1 MRRMLS
7 VVAVLLSLSLAPGV
21 LGQQSEKQ
29 PQSDEAKA
37 QAQDRVEQDHAPQ
50 HKKQVE
56 EEPPPPEKREVA
68 EASEKLRQAILARD
82 ADQLRQVIAINYQLI
97 GSMGRSIDRTDAINF
112 VVFQMTDFD
121 VVDTDIQG
129 IKVEGDT
136 ASETGN
142 AYIRGSF
149 RGELFSTTYR
159 YVRHWQ
165 REDGQ
170 WKLVSTNIQGL
181 GGVF

>member
-1 MRRMLS
+1 MSKLLRMFT
-7 VVAVLLSLSLAPGV
+7 ALLALSLAPAFA
-21 LGQQSEKQ
+21 QQPEQKPESDKEK
-29 PQSDEAKA
+29 PRAE
-37 QAQDRVEQDHAPQ
+37 DRVEQDHAPH
-50 HKKQVE
+50 HKKQAE
-56 EEPPPPEKREVA
+56 EEEAPSPAKREVA
-68 EASEKLRQAILARD
+68 EASQKLRQAMLDRD
-82 ADQLRQVIAINYQLI
+82 ADQLRQMMAINYQLI
-97 GSMGRSIDRTDAINF
+97 GSMGRSIDRTDAIN
-112 VVFQMTDFD
+112 VIVFEMTEFE

-129 IKVEGDT
+129 IKVDGDA

-142 AYIRGSF
+142 AYIRGSY

>member
-1 MRRMLS
+1 MLLLC
-7 VVAVLLSLSLAPGV
+7 VALTVALSA
-21 LGQQSEKQ
+21 QRAEQK
-29 PQSDEAKA
+29 PQSDEGR
-37 QAQDRVEQDHAPQ
+37 AQDRVEQDHAPQ
-50 HKKQVE
+50 HQKRVEQE
-56 EEPPPPEKREVA
+56 EEPPSPAKREVA
-68 EASEKLRQAILARD
+68 EASEKLRQAILNRD
-82 ADQLRQVIAINYQLI
+82 ADQLRQMMAINYQLI
-97 GSMGRSIDRTDAINF
+97 GSMGRSIDRTDAINVIAF
-112 VVFQMTDFD
+112 EMTDFD

-129 IKVEGDT
+129 IKAEGDA

-142 AYIRGSF
+142 AYVRGSF

-165 REDGQ
+165 RENGQ

>member
-1 MRRMLS
+1 MKRLVTLFLCLALPVALS
-7 VVAVLLSLSLAPGV
+7 AQRAEQKP
-21 LGQQSEKQ
+21 E
-29 PQSDEAKA
+29 SDEGKAKA
-37 QAQDRVEQDHAPQ
+37 HERVEQDHAPQ

-56 EEPPPPEKREVA
+56 EEPTPPEKREVA
-68 EASEKLRQAILARD
+68 EASQKLRQAILDRD
-82 ADQLRQVIAINYQLI
+82 ADQLRQLMAINYQLI

-112 VVFQMTDFD
+112 IVFQMTDFD

-129 IKVEGDT
+129 IQVEGDT

-165 REDGQ
+165 RENGQ